1 MKVWLPRNAKRLAAL
16 TLALVLVLAL
26 AACGSKTQTPETS
39 STPTVVTPPVQ
50 TPADP
55 TSDPARPAGT
65 ETDQLTTVLD
75 DIEKNVQLG
84 VTGSSL
90 KAVPYAVKLL
100 DWGAASTMTQSEIKS
115 AVAAWLSGKGNDA
128 QVAFSQQMD
137 LIDTTCQTL
146 MGSGARDLL
155 DHRLAL
161 GRRQLATVALRRILV
176 AVLAL
181 EVAPVGCHPR
191 YDHRLL
197 SRNRLRMLTGD
208 VASWASA
215 AREKVGE

>member
-84 VTGSSL
+84 V
-90 KAVPYAVKLL
+90 P
-100 DWGAASTMTQSEIKS
+100 
-115 AVAAWLSGKGNDA
+115 
-128 QVAFSQQMD
+128 
-137 LIDTTCQTL
+137 
-146 MGSGARDLL
+146 
-155 DHRLAL
+155 
-161 GRRQLATVALRRILV
+161 
-176 AVLAL
+176 
-181 EVAPVGCHPR
+181 
-191 YDHRLL
+191 
-197 SRNRLRMLTGD
+197 
-208 VASWASA
+208 A
-215 AREKVGE
+215 ARSRQYPTP

>member
-55 TSDPARPAGT
+55 ASDPARPAGT

-115 AVAAWLSGKGNDA
+115 AVVAWLSDKGND
-128 QVAFSQQMD
+128 
-137 LIDTTCQTL
+137 
-146 MGSGARDLL
+146 ARDLL
-155 DHRLAL
+155 DSAGCQNVKGGWPVQASDRVEAILEAV
-161 GRRQLATVALRRILV
+161 GLR
-176 AVLAL
+176 
-181 EVAPVGCHPR
+181 G
-191 YDHRLL
+191 
-197 SRNRLRMLTGD
+197 
-208 VASWASA
+208 
-215 AREKVGE
+215 